1 MVQLDESNIEIQ
13 WHCPPCDLANPTNGK
28 SAVQRNNIEKQ
39 KELSTPVKVTKE
51 TGKIGSDTFFLIKCD
66 PKLWKRKTIFSSF
79 FVRFMEIVSLD
90 NEVIK

>member
-39 KELSTPVKVTKE
+39 KELASPVKVTKDK
-51 TGKIGSDTFFLIKCD
+51 GKIGLDCEK
-66 PKLWKRKTIFSSF
+66 KRRYFSN
-79 FVRFMEIVSLD
+79 FMCI
-90 NEVIK
+90 